1 MSLGFYELIGVAP
14 DADVAAI
21 RAAYQGAVAQLVR
34 KQRAAEARAGEV
46 APLEARRAALV
57 EAFAV
62 LADPA
67 RRRQYDRLR
76 ELGGGLPT
84 DLDELWRVAGPSLVH
99 PAASAAL
106 EVVRTLTSLRVG
118 DPLGTDVA
126 TAEEPEVEL
135 ELETTVP
142 ADAPVVAAPP
152 RTAAP
157 RSRSAAV
164 APIDRS
170 VDAAEV
176 NRLLDVYGPTG
187 AYLRA
192 LREARRLD
200 LDGLSTATKVARRYL
215 EAMEAEKWELLPAA
229 IFVRGYLRMIARA
242 LEVPGTQDDTDELVE
257 GYMAR
262 FHRARG

>member
-14 DADVAAI
+14 TADAAAV

-46 APLEARRAALV
+46 APLEARRAALA

-62 LADPA
+62 LSDPA

-76 ELGGGLPT
+76 ELGGALPT
-84 DLDELWRVAGPSLVH
+84 DLDELWRVAGPSMVH

-106 EVVRTLTSLRVG
+106 EVVRTLTTLRVG
-118 DPLGTDVA
+118 DPMGVDAIPVA
-126 TAEEPEVEL
+126 EPEL
-135 ELETTVP
+135 ELEPTVP
-142 ADAPVVAAPP
+142 GDEPLPEP
-152 RTAAP
+152 AP
-157 RSRSAAV
+157 RAPAPRPRAASS

-170 VDAAEV
+170 VDVAEV

-200 LDGLSTATKVARRYL
+200 LDGLSSATKVARRFL

-229 IFVRGYLRMIARA
+229 TFVRGYLRMIARA
-242 LEVPGTQDDTDELVE
+242 LEVPGTPDDTDELVE